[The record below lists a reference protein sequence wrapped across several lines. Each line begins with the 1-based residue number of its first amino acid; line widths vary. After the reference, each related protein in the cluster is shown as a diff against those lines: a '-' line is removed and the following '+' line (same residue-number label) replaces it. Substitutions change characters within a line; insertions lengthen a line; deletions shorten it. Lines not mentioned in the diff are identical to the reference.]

1 MLLYIEYK
9 IQINRPSHSSCAG
22 QRPEDSPMNGQ
33 KKAFTLIELLVV
45 IAVIAVLMGILM
57 PALQRAREQGKA
69 TVCMSNMKQIGL
81 AARLYA
87 EDYDGRIWLAEDYPP
102 GEAGNFQKM
111 LVWQALY
118 QKYVGGRDSEQV
130 GHWAEV
136 ATYNCPS
143 FPNKDQIVDYIV
155 NAFDLI
161 GQNDNKE
168 RHGAIK
174 LTSIKRPGTIIYIAD
189 YENPFDGSSG
199 GIQEITLD
207 DVGNPSQLGQKLR
220 WMDAYTISH
229 LPYVDGTLN
238 NGRRVAADRHGRRFS
253 NCLYFDGHSDK
264 VATDNMVPYDWGLKR
279 NMN

>member
-1 MLLYIEYK
+1 MIGK
-9 IQINRPSHSSCAG
+9 
-22 QRPEDSPMNGQ
+22 

-69 TVCMSNMKQIGL
+69 TVCLSNMKQIGL

-87 EDYDGRIWLAEDYPP
+87 EDYNGKVWLAEDYPP
-102 GEAGNFQKM
+102 GETGNFERM

-118 QKYVGGRDSEQV
+118 QKYVGGRDSDEV

-155 NAFDLI
+155 NAFDLL
-161 GQNDNKE
+161 GQKDNNE
-168 RHGAIK
+168 HHGPINS
-174 LTSIKRPGTIIYIAD
+174 TSIKRPGTIIYIAD
-189 YENPFDGSSG
+189 YENDFQGSSG
-199 GIQEITLD
+199 GIQEITID
-207 DVGNPSQLGQKLR
+207 DIENTTQLGQKLR
-220 WMDAYTISH
+220 WMDVYRLSN
-229 LPYVDGTLN
+229 LPYMNGEAN
-238 NGRRVAADRHGRRFS
+238 NGRRVALDRHGRRFS
-253 NCLYFDGHSDK
+253 NCLYFDGHADK
-264 VATDNMVPYDWGLKR
+264 IATDNMTPYEWGLKR